1 MARITRDAQRNL
13 FIGSKHTGLSLRRRR
28 ESAHNPGS
36 MSFLDALKER
46 IPILDGAMGT
56 RLREL
61 GYEGTSTDFANLHC
75 PDLVREAHR
84 EYREAGADVVETNTF
99 SANAFRLHVA
109 GSIHSA
115 RDINLAG

>member
-1 MARITRDAQRNL
+1 MARIASDAQRNL
-13 FIGSKHTGLSLRRRR
+13 FIGPKHTGLSLRRER

-46 IPILDGAMGT
+46 ILILDGAMGT

-61 GYEGTSTDFANLHC
+61 GHEGASTDFANLHC

-84 EYREAGADVVETNTF
+84 ESRDAGAHVVETNNF
-99 SANAFRLHVA
+99 SAN
-109 GSIHSA
+109 
-115 RDINLAG
+115 